1 MKIDAHQHFW
11 QYDPVRDAWI
21 NNQMA
26 VIQRSFNPTDL
37 KPLLS
42 RNGIDGCV
50 VVQSDQSEA
59 ENEFQLA
66 NAAQHSF
73 IKGVVGWVDLQ
84 ADNIGERLAYYSQF
98 DKLKGFRHVLQGEP
112 NRALMLTP
120 NFRRGIA
127 ALELHNFTYDL
138 LIFPDQ
144 LAYSRELVAAF
155 PNQPFV
161 LDHIAKP
168 NIKAQQLDDWEQEL
182 RALAAHEN
190 VCCKVSGMVT
200 EARWKQWQPH
210 DFRPYLDI
218 VFEAFGPERVLF
230 GSDWPVCEVAG
241 GYDAVVSLVQNY
253 LAAFSAREK
262 ALFWGENA
270 LKFYRLE
277 AATVP
282 PLLK

>member
-21 NNQMA
+21 NSEMA
-26 VIQRSFNPTDL
+26 VIQRSFGPTDL
-37 KPLLS
+37 EPLLD
-42 RNGIDGCV
+42 RNGFAGCV
-50 VVQSDQSEA
+50 VVQSDQSEK

-66 NAAQHSF
+66 NAAQYSF

-84 ADNIGERLAYYSQF
+84 TDNVGERLAYYSEF
-98 DKLKGFRHVLQGEP
+98 DKLKGFRHVLQGET
-112 NRALMLTP
+112 NRALMLES
-120 NFRRGIA
+120 NFQRGIA
-127 ALELHNFTYDL
+127 ALQQHSFTYDL

-144 LAYSRELVAAF
+144 LGYARELVANF

-168 NIKAQQLDDWEQEL
+168 NIKAKQLDDWGKDL

-190 VCCKVSGMVT
+190 VWCKVSGMVT
-200 EARWKQWQPH
+200 EADWQTWHPQ
-210 DFRPYLDI
+210 DFQPYLEV
-218 VFEAFGPERVLF
+218 VFEAFGPTRVLF

-241 GYDAVVSLVQNY
+241 GYDAVVDLVQQY
-253 LAAFSAREK
+253 VATLSAHEQ

-270 LKFYRLE
+270 TAFYKL
-277 AATVP
+277 
-282 PLLK
+282 